1 MCLIVDMFL
10 GPLLMRRRIRS
21 SWNTTSSTRCSRFSM
36 PPVGADGARGKGGI
50 EGKGGEEEAARNG
63 GLAAA
68 FGAGPGHGDGLEAGE
83 ARLSGGAAVTVQPGH
98 VMTDPVAAGLNA
110 PAVGVGGL
118 EGSEAALFG
127 RVEKQRDLFGQAA
140 LVVLQRQKIIGP
152 AREDGF
158 GDLRLRPHGVD
169 GDERAGQVESF
180 EKQRYS
186 ADFI

>member
-1 MCLIVDMFL
+1 
-10 GPLLMRRRIRS
+10 
-21 SWNTTSSTRCSRFSM
+21 
-36 PPVGADGARGKGGI
+36 
-50 EGKGGEEEAARNG
+50 
-63 GLAAA
+63 
-68 FGAGPGHGDGLEAGE
+68 
-83 ARLSGGAAVTVQPGH
+83 
-98 VMTDPVAAGLNA
+98 MTDPVAAGFDA
-110 PAVGVGGL
+110 PVVGVGGL

-158 GDLRLRPHGVD
+158 GDLRLRPHGVN
-169 GDERAGQVESF
+169 GDERAGQVEPF